1 MIIIQLLIPWGKGV
15 IMKQK
20 GMYSFLL
27 VLLSVVVII
36 GCGSSGGGGGGNG
49 GTSATSIKSSGL
61 MTKGSVILNGVTYTI
76 AANATIR
83 IDDNPGTEG
92 GLDDGMV
99 VKLSGTK
106 NDDGVTGTADAIEEE
121 HEFKGVVTD
130 VNTLADPQNIEIL
143 DSNLTVYVDD
153 LTVYSNVA
161 DLSGISPSD
170 FIEVHGFRD
179 VDGNI
184 RATRVE
190 LLSGPL
196 VEDEIKGIVTN
207 LNVPILQAF
216 SIGALQVNF
225 GLATIEPAGATLANG
240 QLVEVHG
247 NMFLGAFDAT
257 LVQIEDLEDDEFDHP
272 GTFKVDGRSVQ
283 TTSATEFVGGSSEDL
298 MNEIRVEA
306 EGHNSGNVLIAEKIK
321 FKRARV
327 RMVAVASSASTLD
340 FATGDTVTIV
350 INDLTDTSNATLP
363 LAGPQRYEMEGFKD
377 NAGNIIA
384 EEIEDTNESRD
395 ILKAPVEAKAGDILT
410 MISLSIDISNVPADE
425 FKDENDNQ
433 ITKAEFL
440 SGATVGTVVKV
451 RDNDPDGLWDRAE
464 LED

>member
-1 MIIIQLLIPWGKGV
+1 
-15 IMKQK
+15 
-20 GMYSFLL
+20 
-27 VLLSVVVII
+27 
-36 GCGSSGGGGGGNG
+36 
-49 GTSATSIKSSGL
+49 
-61 MTKGSVILNGVTYTI
+61 
-76 AANATIR
+76 
-83 IDDNPGTEG
+83 
-92 GLDDGMV
+92 
-99 VKLSGTK
+99 
-106 NDDGVTGTADAIEEE
+106 
-121 HEFKGVVTD
+121 
-130 VNTLADPQNIEIL
+130 
-143 DSNLTVYVDD
+143 
-153 LTVYSNVA
+153 
-161 DLSGISPSD
+161 
-170 FIEVHGFRD
+170 
-179 VDGNI
+179 
-184 RATRVE
+184 
-190 LLSGPL
+190 
-196 VEDEIKGIVTN
+196 
-207 LNVPILQAF
+207 
-216 SIGALQVNF
+216 
-225 GLATIEPAGATLANG
+225 
-240 QLVEVHG
+240 
-247 NMFLGAFDAT
+247 
-257 LVQIEDLEDDEFDHP
+257 
-272 GTFKVDGRSVQ
+272 
-283 TTSATEFVGGSSEDL
+283 

-306 EGHNSGNVLIAEKIK
+306 EGHNSGGVLIAEKIK